1 MITQIKKRN
10 GETEEFQLEKI
21 TRAIFKAAQACG
33 GDDYELAEKIAKR
46 VYRKLNKITESNIID
61 IETIQDTVEKVL
73 IEGGFA
79 KTAKAY
85 ILYREKRRVGRQKT
99 ALTGATID
107 LFNKYIHEQDWQT
120 KENANSSNRSINAL
134 NNYTREQFTKLYWLN
149 EVYST
154 EITSSNENGDMHIH
168 DLGFLG
174 PYCAGWDLKL
184 LLLNGIDAMNIT
196 SKPAKH
202 LKSFLGHIMNSFF
215 LTQMETAGAQA
226 FSSFDTFCAPFI
238 YYDKLTYKQVK
249 QYIQEF
255 LFNINMPM
263 RIGAQTPFTNL
274 TFDLQCPKI
283 LKDEPVI
290 IGGKYMDKTYCEF
303 QKEMDMIN
311 KAFVEVMLEG
321 DGKGRIFTFP
331 IPTINVTREFDW
343 SREVVKDFMKLTT
356 KFGSPYFA
364 NYVNSDLSPEDALSM
379 CPLTS
384 DTKVTVK
391 DDKNCKIYDLEIKTI
406 VEEMKKGK
414 QFKVWTKN
422 DWVDAKPVE
431 VPMTEVYKITFENG
445 ATVNMGE
452 NHLQPVLESRDSL
465 SAKDLIVGLHVPFG
479 ILDTTQEFDYLE
491 VNSFVSKYK
500 LTKSIPVSTMYY
512 VKIKNIEKI
521 IVNEEKLY
529 CLEVDS
535 SEHLFMLANGL
546 MTHNCRLRLDTT
558 ELRKRGGG
566 LFGSN
571 PLTGSIG
578 VVTINLPRIGYNSKT
593 KEEFFSQLK
602 HVCDIAKNSLEIK
615 RKILELY
622 TDDGLYPFCQFY
634 LKDIKARFGKYWVN
648 HFSTIGIVGM
658 NEALLNFMRK
668 DIGTQEGKDFA
679 IGVMNYLRDLISGY
693 QNETGNLYN
702 LEATPAE
709 STSYRLALKDKE
721 IYSDII
727 TMGTEEV
734 PYYTN
739 SSQLPV
745 NYSDDI
751 FEVLDLQDE
760 LQSLYTGGTVLHVYT
775 ADHIDNEEVIANFL
789 QKAFSKYKLPYM
801 SYTPTFS
808 ICKTHKYFKGEHFTC
823 PTCGEETTVYSRVT
837 GYIRPVQGYHKG
849 KLQEYKDRIKF
860 DVGDIIDENN

>member
-21 TRAIFKAAQACG
+21 TRAIFKAAQYCG
-33 GDDYELAEKIAKR
+33 GDNYELAEKIAKR
-46 VYRKLNKITESNIID
+46 VYRKLNKNNESITVD

-120 KENANSSNRSINAL
+120 KENANSSNRSVNAL

-149 EVYST
+149 EVYPT
-154 EITSSNENGDMHIH
+154 EVSNSYENGDMHIH
-168 DLGFLG
+168 DLGCLS
-174 PYCAGWDLKL
+174 PYCGGWDLKL
-184 LLLNGIDAMNIT
+184 LLLNGLNAMNT
-196 SKPAKH
+196 TCKPAKH
-202 LKSFLGHIMNSFF
+202 LRSFLGQIMNSFF
-215 LTQMETAGAQA
+215 LTQMESAGAQA

-238 YYDKLTYKQVK
+238 YYDNLSFNQVK
-249 QYIQEF
+249 QFMQEF
-255 LFNINMPM
+255 IFNINMPM
-263 RIGAQTPFTNL
+263 RTSSQTPFTNL
-274 TFDLQCPKI
+274 TFDLQCPK
-283 LKDEPVI
+283 LLQDEPVI
-290 IGGKYMDKTYCEF
+290 IGGKYMDKTYKDF

-311 KAFVEVMLEG
+311 KAFVEVMIEG
-321 DGKGRIFTFP
+321 DGNERIFTFP
-331 IPTINVTREFDW
+331 IPTINITKEFDW
-343 SREVVKDFMKLTT
+343 NREVVKDFMKLTV
-356 KFGSPYFA
+356 KYGSPYFA

-391 DDKNCKIYDLEIKTI
+391 DDITCKIYDLEIKKI
-406 VEEMKKGK
+406 VEKMKKGK
-414 QFKVWTKN
+414 QFKVWSKN
-422 DWVDAKPVE
+422 GWVDAKPVE
-431 VPMTEVYKITFENG
+431 VPMTEVYKITFDNG

-465 SAKDLIVGLHVPFG
+465 SAKDLIVGYHVPF
-479 ILDTTQEFDYLE
+479 EFIDSDQKNDYTE
-491 VNSFVSKYK
+491 VNSN
-500 LTKSIPVSTMYY
+500 YY

-521 IVNEEKLY
+521 IVDEEYLY
-529 CLEVDS
+529 CLEVDNTD
-535 SEHLFMLANGL
+535 HLFMLANGL
-546 MTHNCRLRLDTT
+546 MTHNCRLRIDTS

-571 PLTGSIG
+571 PLTGSIN
-578 VVTINLPRIGYNSKT
+578 VITINLPRIGYLSKT
-593 KEEFFSQLK
+593 KEEYFERLK
-602 HVCDIAKNSLEIK
+602 KVCDLSKIAHELK
-615 RKILELY
+615 RKMIEIY
-622 TDDGLYPFCQFY
+622 TDDGLYPWCQSY
-634 LKDIKARFGKYWVN
+634 LKDIKERLGKYWAN

-658 NEALLNFMRK
+658 NESLLNFMGK
-668 DIGTQEGKDFA
+668 DITTVEGKEFA
-679 IGVMNYLRDLISGY
+679 IEVMHYLRDLITSY
-693 QNETGNLYN
+693 QNETGNFYN

-709 STSYRLALKDKE
+709 STAYRLALKDKE
-721 IYSDII
+721 LYPNII

-739 SSQLPV
+739 STQLPV
-745 NYSDDI
+745 NYTDDI
-751 FEVLDLQDE
+751 FEALDLQDE

-775 ADHIDNEEVIANFL
+775 ADKLDDETVISNFL
-789 QKAFSKYKLPYM
+789 QKVFSKYKLPYI

-808 ICKTHKYFKGEHFTC
+808 ICKNHKYIKGEHFTC
-823 PTCGEETTVYSRVT
+823 PECGEETLVYSRVV

-860 DVGDIIDENN
+860 DVEDEIDENN